1 MYLCNLFIVHL
12 FYLWFVFIWAE
23 RRKKKNIFSVRIRS
37 NNCVNTI
44 RVLPFNKT
52 YVWEWQGGCW
62 VHPNGLVCMATIS
75 AQSPGPISQRTPLF
89 LISLSFSW
97 GVKDHR
103 VPSEN
108 AAFFS
113 FFFFFA
119 PLVYFRFILRRT
131 YKYICEQ
138 DKSFVV
144 RVYLYVLAHLR
155 NRKTCQMRIPI
166 AQVFANKNINYF
178 V

>member
-1 MYLCNLFIVHL
+1 MGRKLQRTEAVHCYLLRNVLFIYLCIYVFMQLIYCTPFLFVICI
-12 FYLWFVFIWAE
+12 YMSGAE
-23 RRKKKNIFSVRIRS
+23 KKKNIFSVRIRS

-62 VHPNGLVCMATIS
+62 VHPNGLVCMAHIS
-75 AQSPGPISQRTPLF
+75 AQNTGPISQRTPLF

-113 FFFFFA
+113 FFF
-119 PLVYFRFILRRT
+119 
-131 YKYICEQ
+131 
-138 DKSFVV
+138 SF
-144 RVYLYVLAHLR
+144 LLL
-155 NRKTCQMRIPI
+155 P
-166 AQVFANKNINYF
+166 
-178 V
+178 